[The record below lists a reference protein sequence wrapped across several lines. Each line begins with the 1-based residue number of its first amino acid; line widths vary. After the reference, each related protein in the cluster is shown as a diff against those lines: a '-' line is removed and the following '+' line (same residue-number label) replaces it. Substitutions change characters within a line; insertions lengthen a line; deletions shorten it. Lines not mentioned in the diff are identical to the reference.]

1 MSQAPVVYAH
11 IPACA
16 CAAATVL
23 LSIAGIRP
31 GEQTV
36 RTRHICICST
46 PLLFLVALSSRYV
59 LASVPCFALTLMSF
73 LFRSPHICAC
83 RRCRA
88 PFHSRYSA
96 WRGDGLC
103 AAYMCTLVVRAC
115 PCVPSTLCYPHVR
128 VLSHLLHCLTLTSFT
143 HRNIHLNMTALCA
156 PLPPPYFFP

>member
-1 MSQAPVVYAH
+1 M
-11 IPACA
+11 
-16 CAAATVL
+16 L
-23 LSIAGIRP
+23 LSIASIRP

-36 RTRHICICST
+36 CAWHIRICST

-83 RRCRA
+83 RCRCA

-96 WRGDGLC
+96 WRGDCLC
-103 AAYMCTLVVRAC
+103 AAYMCTLVMCAC
-115 PCVPSTLCYPHVR
+115 PCVPSTLRYPYVH

-156 PLPPPYFFP
+156 PLLPPYFFP